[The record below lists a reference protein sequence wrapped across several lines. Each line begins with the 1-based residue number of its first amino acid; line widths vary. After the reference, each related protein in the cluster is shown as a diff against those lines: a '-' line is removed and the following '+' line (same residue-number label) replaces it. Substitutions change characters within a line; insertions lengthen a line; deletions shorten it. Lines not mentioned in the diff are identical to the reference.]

1 MTIKSLLLGSA
12 AVLVAVSGARA
23 ADAIVVEPEP
33 VEYVRVCDA
42 YGSGW
47 FYIPGTETCL
57 KFDGDVRVQYTGYH
71 VHGDDYYIPGFSDG
85 YTDDETSLH
94 DADYRARLN
103 VRANNE
109 TEYGMLSSRFRLVG
123 AGSANQDTGLEGG
136 HNDVLSLT
144 EGPTSAA
151 VVVDKAFISLG
162 GFTVGWDED
171 YWTQAGGYGF
181 YQARFD
187 GVYGYNT
194 ALFAQYTY
202 AANGFAF
209 TVGAQDGTRSGEAG
223 SPDVY
228 GGVTYSSG
236 GFYAA
241 GIYIYD
247 SSAGAGAWKVRA
259 DYDFGNGWKF
269 GGLYAADDGDTDY
282 VKGHAWF
289 VTGQWQMTETM
300 LLFAGY
306 GNYADGFNNNEEW
319 AQYDVGCDTTAGQFG
334 CDGSQNY
341 TTVGLAWNVVPGL
354 LIQPEYNWVQY
365 TGDDLSEVAD
375 DEAAAGSNFGRFSLR
390 IVRSF

>member
-1 MTIKSLLLGSA
+1 MKIKSLLLGSA

-57 KFDGDVRVQYTGYH
+57 KIDGDVRVQYTGFHYH
-71 VHGDDYYIPGFSDG
+71 EDRA
-85 YTDDETSLH
+85 DETSAH
-94 DADYRARLN
+94 RAAYRGRVN
-103 VRANNE
+103 FRANNE
-109 TEYGMLSSRFRLVG
+109 TEYGPLSSRIRLVG
-123 AGSANQDTGLEGG
+123 SGSAGTGTGTEAGKNG
-136 HNDVLSLT
+136 HNDQISVA
-144 EGPTSAA
+144 EGPNTSDATVFVDWA
-151 VVVDKAFISLG
+151 VISLA
-162 GFTVGWDED
+162 GFRVGYGDS
-171 YWTQAGGYGF
+171 YWTTAANYGF

-187 GVYGYNT
+187 GVYQYDS
-194 ALFAQYTY
+194 ALFLDYTY
-202 AANGFAF
+202 AANGFTA
-209 TVGAQDGTRSGEAG
+209 TIGMQDGNRSGEAG

-228 GGVTYSSG
+228 GGLTYTSG
-236 GFYAA
+236 GLYLA

-247 SSAGAGAWKVRA
+247 GSEEAGAWRVRA

-269 GGLYAADDGDTDY
+269 GGGYLSDNGDTDY

-306 GNYADGFNNNEEW
+306 GNYDD
-319 AQYDVGCDTTAGQFG
+319 QYDLDGAEGGQ
-334 CDGSQNY
+334 DY
-341 TTVGLAWNVVPGL
+341 TTVGIAWDVVPGL
-354 LIQPEYNWVQY
+354 LIQPEYNWVAY
-365 TGDDLSEVAD
+365 DESDTSSES
-375 DEAAAGSNFGRFSLR
+375 ENFGRFSLR